1 MLNNTKTIKV
11 QSVISHNSRTFQVE
25 VKTEVC
31 DGVGCYITG
40 VSDEQ
45 SKPVLLDA
53 LTAVQAAGYKL
64 PIGRILISIDG
75 FYDHWNSEY
84 LHLPIAVSLVALQ
97 YDLVLDTK
105 RFFLSGPVSLDA
117 KLKDVPEAREIT
129 DIAKRLGR
137 KIFLPKIQYLQNL
150 SIFQDYAVP
159 ADHLKEIVNH
169 LDIL

>member
-1 MLNNTKTIKV
+1 MLNNTKTIKI
-11 QSVISHNSRTFQVE
+11 QSVISHNSKTFQVE

-31 DGVGCYITG
+31 DGIGCHITG

-45 SKPVLLDA
+45 SKPILLDA

-64 PIGRILISIDG
+64 PIGRILINIDG

-117 KLKDVPEAREIT
+117 KLKDVPDAREIT

-159 ADHLKEIVNH
+159 VNNFKDVINH
-169 LDIL
+169 LDIF